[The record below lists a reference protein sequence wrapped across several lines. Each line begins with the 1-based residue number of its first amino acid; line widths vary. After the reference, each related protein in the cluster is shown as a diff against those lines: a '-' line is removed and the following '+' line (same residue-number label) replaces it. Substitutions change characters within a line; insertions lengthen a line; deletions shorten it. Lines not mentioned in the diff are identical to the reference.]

1 MYNDSAELVYYTDT
15 KDADGFTI
23 ATETAISVFVTKK
36 SVGRQ
41 EKYLAMQSGI
51 NPTIIFEML
60 EDEWELSKHTVD
72 GKYRYADAIRYDTQ
86 LYPFIKEYTAKGVT
100 EVVCGG

>member
-1 MYNDSAELVYYTDT
+1 MYNDDAELVYYTDT

-23 ATETAISVFVTKK
+23 ATETAIAVFVRTK

-41 EKYLAMQSGI
+41 EKYLAMQSGV
-51 NPTIIFEML
+51 NPTLIFEL
-60 EDEWELSKHTVD
+60 REEDWELCKHTVD

-86 LYPFIKEYTAKGVT
+86 LYQFIRSYTEKGVT
-100 EVVCGG
+100 EVVCSG